1 LRRITLHGHVR
12 EMKNWKEMIGQR
24 AATGLRDAS
33 GFESTLTR
41 DERTNCPP
49 ITSQRRAKE
58 RPDRSEGEPT
68 PSFPVIGSLRQ
79 RIEKAANIRSVTT
92 VLGLVTGRR
101 YGRRCPDGSPAPPG
115 TENALFRARHDNV
128 TSL

>member
-1 LRRITLHGHVR
+1 MSASSAPAVSRLRRITLHDHVR

-24 AATGLRDAS
+24 AAIGLRDAS

-58 RPDRSEGEPT
+58 SPDRSEGEPT
-68 PSFPVIGSLRQ
+68 PSFPVIGSLR
-79 RIEKAANIRSVTT
+79 
-92 VLGLVTGRR
+92 
-101 YGRRCPDGSPAPPG
+101 
-115 TENALFRARHDNV
+115 
-128 TSL
+128 